1 MTLYLVD
8 PAFELTLEID
18 LPGELEQTWLNQLE
32 RLDNSKDARRL
43 FEKRLAR
50 LLAELLP
57 DALDWDLKPPTSQQ
71 LAFAKSLA
79 RRLHIEIPRAAME
92 SRGAMHSFLDRGARH
107 LRAMDRQ

>member
-18 LPGELEQTWLNQLE
+18 LSNELEQTWLNQLE
-32 RLDNSKDARRL
+32 RLHNAKDARRL

-50 LLAELLP
+50 LLSELLP
-57 DALDWDLKPPTSQQ
+57 EALDWDLKPPTTQQ

-79 RRLHIEIPRAAME
+79 RRLGVDIPRAAME
-92 SRGAMHSFLDRGARH
+92 SRGAMHGFLDQGSRE
-107 LRAMDRQ
+107 LREMDG